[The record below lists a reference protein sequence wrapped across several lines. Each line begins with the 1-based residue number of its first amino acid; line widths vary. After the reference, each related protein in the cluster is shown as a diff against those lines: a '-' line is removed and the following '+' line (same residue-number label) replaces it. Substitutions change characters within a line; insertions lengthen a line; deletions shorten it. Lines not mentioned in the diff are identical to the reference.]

1 MLKLLISND
10 DGYQAL
16 GINVLA
22 DYLASLGHQVTV
34 VAPSGERSAQSHAMS
49 FYHAVQVDTVTP
61 SIYSVHG
68 TPADCVAIALSAILK
83 DDPPDFVLAG
93 INNGLNVGI
102 DVNYSGTVGAAT
114 EAALMG
120 YKAIAVSA
128 DTHLV
133 RTDKEKMQQ
142 LFHNTAVLVASLL
155 DSHAKISW
163 PKFQVLNVNVPYKNL
178 GVRVGACGGES
189 LYVPNIE
196 ALVPKRN
203 TQTKLYYIGGTKR
216 FEPND
221 MSQDVSLISSGYSTL
236 SFIQAKQSSSG
247 FHATLQQFEVDY
259 DNRELMDTRTVQ
271 RTDKTT
277 TISAS

>member
-22 DYLASLGHQVTV
+22 DYLTSLGHKVTI
-34 VAPSGERSAQSHAMS
+34 VAPAGERSAQSHAMS
-49 FYHAVQVDTVTP
+49 FYHAVQVDKVSP

-114 EAALMG
+114 EAAMMG

-133 RTDKEKMQQ
+133 RNQQ
-142 LFHNTAVLVASLL
+142 DALQKLFHGAAVIVGSLL
-155 DSHAKISW
+155 ESHAKIFW
-163 PKFQVLNVNVPYKNL
+163 PRFQVLNVNVPHTNK
-178 GVRVGACGGES
+178 GVRVGECGGES

-196 ALVPKRN
+196 EIVPKRHP
-203 TQTKLYYIGGTKR
+203 QTRLYYIGGTKR

-221 MSQDVSLISSGYSTL
+221 MSQDVSLVSSGYTTL
-236 SFIQAKQSSSG
+236 SFIQAKQSSHG
-247 FHATLQQFEVDY
+247 FHASLQQFEANY
-259 DNRELMDTRTVQ
+259 DNTEHLDTRVVQ
-271 RTDKTT
+271 GTHQTT
-277 TISAS
+277 TISKS